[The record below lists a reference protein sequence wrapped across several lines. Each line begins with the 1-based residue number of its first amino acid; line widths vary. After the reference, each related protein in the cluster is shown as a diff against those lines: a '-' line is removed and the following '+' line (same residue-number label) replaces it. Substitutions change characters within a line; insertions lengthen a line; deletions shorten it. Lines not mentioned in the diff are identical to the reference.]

1 MSPRPNGDLAAQV
14 GAGAWVAGSGQVRSF
29 DCGESLVRDDRSQST
44 ADIGKRR
51 PSETTYPTQPFDE
64 IPQQSSS
71 MADLMVADRP
81 AASTSRSFNLDS
93 AVGHARV
100 GCDAVRQQ
108 GATTLRAHAR
118 EEEQRR
124 WRAVA
129 QLNRA
134 CSALTQVVNVIVSTK
149 LSVHAVWPAVSSGQ
163 LRNLG

>member
-1 MSPRPNGDLAAQV
+1 MLFFLPKAPRQGARSPTDPVL
-14 GAGAWVAGSGQVRSF
+14 GSS
-29 DCGESLVRDDRSQST
+29 
-44 ADIGKRR
+44 RR
-51 PSETTYPTQPFDE
+51 T
-64 IPQQSSS
+64 
-71 MADLMVADRP
+71 L
-81 AASTSRSFNLDS
+81 NLDS

-129 QLNRA
+129 QLNRV
-134 CSALTQVVNVIVSTK
+134 CSALTQRVNVVVSTK
-149 LSVHAVWPAVSSGQ
+149 LSVHAVWPSVSSGQ